1 VNNVNE
7 APVATGDT
15 HSVNED
21 ATLTANGAGT
31 NPAGVLSN
39 DSEPEGDTLSAT
51 LVSGISNGTLTLNAN
66 GSFRYTPAAN
76 YNGPDSFTYKA
87 SDGQLNSNTVTVS
100 ITVNYAPSF
109 QLKAN
114 PDQTVFKDSGPQTV
128 AGQVSTS
135 SPGPMNE
142 SSQVVDFLVSNDNN
156 NLFLVQ
162 PAMSANGTLTYTPAP
177 GAIGT
182 ATVTVKAHDDGGTLN
197 GGVDTSAAQTFKIN
211 VTYNWTGFFQP
222 IDNNPD
228 QSGDPTKATVWN
240 SAKAGQA
247 IPVKFSLKGNQG
259 SSMFATTNDAGV
271 PTAYPRS
278 VAVKCPGATASVD
291 AIETYS
297 SSTAAGLQ
305 ADMPVIALHTDLEE
319 DLPEKEG
326 VIRVP
331 WPCETKDLVERIEAA
346 LSVQAASSAPTSQAR
361 RG

>member
-1 VNNVNE
+1 
-7 APVATGDT
+7 
-15 HSVNED
+15 
-21 ATLTANGAGT
+21 
-31 NPAGVLSN
+31 
-39 DSEPEGDTLSAT
+39 
-51 LVSGISNGTLTLNAN
+51 
-66 GSFRYTPAAN
+66 
-76 YNGPDSFTYKA
+76 
-87 SDGQLNSNTVTVS
+87 
-100 ITVNYAPSF
+100 
-109 QLKAN
+109 
-114 PDQTVFKDSGPQTV
+114 
-128 AGQVSTS
+128 
-135 SPGPMNE
+135 MNE

-156 NLFLVQ
+156 NLFSVQ

-297 SSTAAGLQ
+297 SSTAAGLHYDPI
-305 ADMPVIALHTDLEE
+305 ADQYIYNWKTATSLANSCQMLDLKLA
-319 DLPEKEG
+319 DGTHHYAFFKF
-326 VIRVP
+326 
-331 WPCETKDLVERIEAA
+331 TK
-346 LSVQAASSAPTSQAR
+346 
-361 RG
+361 